1 MKNTGLT
8 GTLIAGILVT
18 IALSVNA
25 REGIDN
31 GTGHYLLQH
40 VEHHQITSQA
50 PHDDRNSHGSP
61 ERDALDLVFAASS
74 ALLGFLLLRKVNN
87 G

>member
-8 GTLIAGILVT
+8 GTLFAGILVT
-18 IALSVNA
+18 ITLLANA

-31 GTGHYLLQH
+31 GTGHYVLQRD
-40 VEHHQITSQA
+40 ENHQVMTQA

-61 ERDALDLVFAASS
+61 ERDVLDLVFVASS
-74 ALLGFLLLRKVNN
+74 ALLGLLLLRKVNN
-87 G
+87 S